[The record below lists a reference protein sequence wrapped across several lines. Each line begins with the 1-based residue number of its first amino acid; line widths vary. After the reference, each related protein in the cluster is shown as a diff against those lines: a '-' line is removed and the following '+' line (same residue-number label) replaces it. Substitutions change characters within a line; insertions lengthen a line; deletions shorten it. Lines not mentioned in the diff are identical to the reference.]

1 MQLFADDCEASHEP
15 DMQCA
20 GFKALV
26 GPHGSGLEGKALVQ
40 VKLGG
45 GGEAPCLRA
54 SLCIV
59 LQHGSH

>member
-1 MQLFADDCEASHEP
+1 
-15 DMQCA
+15 MQCA